1 MDDKLKAWQL
11 HYPKL
16 LNVEFLWTDEP
27 PVDGPAIKITT
38 ETVLMAI
45 IKMSSGKAAQTS
57 SIIIEIIKTANNG
70 IIDCTIT

>member
-38 ETVLMAI
+38 DGAYGNHQNEFWQSCSNL
-45 IKMSSGKAAQTS
+45 KYYHR
-57 SIIIEIIKTANNG
+57 
-70 IIDCTIT
+70 DH